1 MSGPLSSSP
10 TAGAFSRRSLLLGTL
25 TAAAALAAGCT
36 SDPVEGADAVTPA
49 QVDQLADQ
57 VRVQEELVAA
67 YDRALATAPDLATP
81 AAALAAQA
89 RAQLDRLRAAA
100 PGAAASSSAA
110 PAPGTTVAPGATA
123 APGTAAA
130 SGSTAPTTAAD
141 GPPDAA
147 GAREWLRTRVTAA
160 ADAHAT
166 ACPAF
171 SGGRAALLG
180 SIAAGLRGQ
189 AGQLA

>member
-10 TAGAFSRRSLLLGTL
+10 AAGAFSRRSLLLGTL
-25 TAAAALAAGCT
+25 AGAAVLATGCT
-36 SDPVEGADAVTPA
+36 GDPVEDADAVTPA
-49 QVDQLADQ
+49 QVDQLAAQ
-57 VRVQEELVAA
+57 VQVQETLVAA
-67 YDRALATAPDLATP
+67 YASALTAAPELATTAAGLAD
-81 AAALAAQA
+81 QA

-100 PGAAASSSAA
+100 PGAGATSSAP
-110 PAPGTTVAPGATA
+110 PAPGTPAATA
-123 APGTAAA
+123 T
-130 SGSTAPTTAAD
+130 D

-160 ADAHAT
+160 ADAHAA

-171 SGGRAALLG
+171 TGGRAALLG
-180 SIAAGLRGQ
+180 SVSAGLRGQ

>member
-10 TAGAFSRRSLLLGTL
+10 AAGALSRRSLLLG
-25 TAAAALAAGCT
+25 ALAGAAVLATGCT
-36 SDPVEGADAVTPA
+36 SEPRERADAVTPA

-57 VRVQEELVAA
+57 VRVQEELVAS
-67 YDRALATAPDLATP
+67 YDRALATAPE
-81 AAALAAQA
+81 LAATAAGLADQA

-100 PGAAASSSAA
+100 PGAAATSSAPPAPGSAA
-110 PAPGTTVAPGATA
+110 PTT
-123 APGTAAA
+123 
-130 SGSTAPTTAAD
+130 AD

-147 GAREWLRTRVTAA
+147 GAGGWLRDRVTAA